1 VGGVVCGVWCVCSV
15 CGGVGCVC
23 GVCVCVCGVS
33 VTCVGV
39 RCVCGECGL
48 TCVWRACTGSFW
60 QGCAVSS
67 LTERAVS
74 APGHLTQSREDTG

>member
-1 VGGVVCGVWCVCSV
+1 VVCGVSVACVGVWAV
-15 CGGVGCVC
+15 CV
-23 GVCVCVCGVS
+23 VCVCVCGVS

-48 TCVWRACTGSFW
+48 TCVWRACAGSFW